1 MIYRQN
7 FFRIKI
13 FKRIE
18 FVSKS
23 RKDGRRMKFNLHIGA
38 PILAGERFNSPS
50 HSFSA
55 TATTKDSPGD
65 WFRWR
70 CTHVSDFRRCG
81 LSSLWLAFWKIQA
94 QWTQWN
100 KFSENATEFV
110 WMSKAFYWHLKA
122 SEENE
127 CDFLKA
133 EKCEMCA
140 RWMAAK
146 RRPQPLSN
154 RREKGTH
161 LRHREHCTQQA
172 TWWMLSVRPPAWPQ
186 SSWIRLASNSK
197 DFSPCLKER
206 WRESLNNLLQSTL
219 TT

>member
-70 CTHVSDFRRCG
+70 CTHVSDFRRGG

-146 RRPQPLSN
+146 RPWALHTTSHVMDVKRS
-154 RREKGTH
+154 T
-161 LRHREHCTQQA
+161 
-172 TWWMLSVRPPAWPQ
+172 
-186 SSWIRLASNSK
+186 
-197 DFSPCLKER
+197 PCLTSIVVNSTGFKLKR
-206 WRESLNNLLQSTL
+206 LFSLP
-219 TT
+219 